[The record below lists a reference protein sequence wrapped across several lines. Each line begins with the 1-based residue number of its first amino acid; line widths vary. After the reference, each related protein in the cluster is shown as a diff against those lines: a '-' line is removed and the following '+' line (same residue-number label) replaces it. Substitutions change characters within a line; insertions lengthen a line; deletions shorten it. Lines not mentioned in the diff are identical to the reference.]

1 MNTTQPSGIQA
12 TADQP
17 VLLNVKNLRVH
28 LRIGDQIV
36 RAVDGVDLEVRYGEC
51 IGIVGE
57 SGSGKSTTAR
67 AITKL
72 MPNVSMAE
80 FSGGIRFDGRDLLG
94 MADRDLRR
102 LRKNGGFSMIFQDPL
117 GYLNPTQRIGKQ
129 IGEAVSRDDYA
140 LSRDQAVW
148 SLLDEVGIADAKN
161 LARRYPHELSGGMRQ
176 RVMIAIALASR
187 PKLLFADEP
196 TTALDATV
204 QLQVLQTLYRV
215 QRERN
220 MAVVI
225 ITHDLGVVAELCDR
239 VYVMHTGK
247 VIETAATQDLFAT
260 PRHAY
265 SAQLIN
271 LSTRLNPMERLT

>member
-1 MNTTQPSGIQA
+1 MNTMQSSGTQA
-12 TADQP
+12 TSDQP
-17 VLLNVKNLRVH
+17 LLLNVKNLRVH

-36 RAVDGVDLEVRYGEC
+36 RAVDGVDLELRHGEC
-51 IGIVGE
+51 VGIVGE

-67 AITKL
+67 AITRL

-80 FSGGIRFDGRDLLG
+80 FSGDIRFDGRDLLG

-129 IGEAVSRDDYA
+129 IGEAVSREGDA

-148 SLLDEVGIADAKN
+148 SLLDEVGLPDAKN

-215 QRERN
+215 QRERD

-247 VIETAATQDLFAT
+247 VIETAATQDLFAK
-260 PRHAY
+260 PQHAY
-265 SAQLIN
+265 SAQLID

>member
-1 MNTTQPSGIQA
+1 MQSSGTQA
-12 TADQP
+12 TSDQP
-17 VLLNVKNLRVH
+17 LLLNVKNLRVH

-36 RAVDGVDLEVRYGEC
+36 RAVDGVDLELRHGEC
-51 IGIVGE
+51 VGIVGE

-67 AITKL
+67 AITRL
-72 MPNVSMAE
+72 MPNFSMAE
-80 FSGGIRFDGRDLLG
+80 FSGDIRFDGRDLLG

-129 IGEAVSRDDYA
+129 IGEAVSREGDA

-148 SLLDEVGIADAKN
+148 SLLDEVGLPDAKN

-247 VIETAATQDLFAT
+247 VIETAATLDLFAT

>member
-1 MNTTQPSGIQA
+1 
-12 TADQP
+12 
-17 VLLNVKNLRVH
+17 
-28 LRIGDQIV
+28 
-36 RAVDGVDLEVRYGEC
+36 
-51 IGIVGE
+51 
-57 SGSGKSTTAR
+57 
-67 AITKL
+67 
-72 MPNVSMAE
+72 
-80 FSGGIRFDGRDLLG
+80 
-94 MADRDLRR
+94 
-102 LRKNGGFSMIFQDPL
+102 
-117 GYLNPTQRIGKQ
+117 
-129 IGEAVSRDDYA
+129 
-140 LSRDQAVW
+140 
-148 SLLDEVGIADAKN
+148 
-161 LARRYPHELSGGMRQ
+161 
-176 RVMIAIALASR
+176 MIAIALASR

-260 PRHAY
+260 PQHAY